1 MKKTLIA
8 MGVAAAVVA
17 PIASADTSVSGKV
30 EQNFTWTDSVTSATD
45 ELTGDTDA
53 YLVFKGSEDLGNGMS
68 AFADIRLDLDGAA
81 DTTQTTFDTK
91 VGLTGGFGTVVVGRM
106 ETFSEGKVLSMVDVF
121 GGGTG
126 VELGGDNVTRKDDGF
141 AYVSP
146 SFSGLTIG
154 VAGYALNDTAND
166 IEDVD
171 ATDVALMYANGPV
184 VVNLSQEEYKDDTG
198 TDNEDIT
205 SLGVSYAAGDLKV
218 AVVYQD
224 INNGDNVA
232 TSDHED
238 VMIAGTYN
246 MGGNN
251 SIAVGWNE
259 NEITTGAT
267 EKNTTAVEFR
277 HNFSSRTR
285 AYIGMTSDDFDDTAA
300 ETDEV
305 YVGLEHSF

>member
-8 MGVAAAVVA
+8 MAVAGVVAA
-17 PIASADTSVSGKV
+17 PIASADVAVSGKV
-30 EQNFTWTDSVTSATD
+30 EQNFTWTDSSTSASD
-45 ELTGDTDA
+45 EMVGGSDVL
-53 YLVFKGSEDLGNGMS
+53 LVFKASEDLGNGLS
-68 AFADIRLDLDGAA
+68 AFADIRSDYDGDAGA
-81 DTTQTTFDTK
+81 QNTLDTK

-106 ETFSEGKVLSMVDVF
+106 EDFSEGKVLSMVDVF

-126 VELGGDNVTRKDDGF
+126 VELGGDNATRQDNGF

-154 VAGYALNDTAND
+154 VAGYALDDTAND

-198 TDNEDIT
+198 ADNEEIT

-224 INNGDNVA
+224 IDNAATAA

-238 VMIAGTYN
+238 MMIAATYN

-259 NEITTGAT
+259 NELTTGAT
-267 EKNTTAVEFR
+267 ENNTTAVEFR

-285 AYIGMTSDDFDDTAA
+285 AYIGMTSDDFATTAD

>member
-8 MGVAAAVVA
+8 MAVAGVVAA
-17 PIASADTSVSGKV
+17 PIASADVAVSGKV
-30 EQNFTWTDSVTSATD
+30 EQNFTWTDSSTSASD
-45 ELTGDTDA
+45 EMVGGSDVL
-53 YLVFKGSEDLGNGMS
+53 LVFKASEDLGNGLS
-68 AFADIRLDLDGAA
+68 AFADIRTDYDGDAGA
-81 DTTQTTFDTK
+81 QNTLDTK

-106 ETFSEGKVLSMVDVF
+106 EDFSESKVLSMVDVF

-126 VELGGDNVTRKDDGF
+126 VELGGDNATRQDNGF

-154 VAGYALNDTAND
+154 VAGYALDDTAND

-198 TDNEDIT
+198 ADNEEIT

-218 AVVYQD
+218 AAVYQD
-224 INNGDNVA
+224 IDNAANVA

-238 VMIAGTYN
+238 VMIAATYN

-259 NEITTGAT
+259 NELTTGAT
-267 EKNTTAVEFR
+267 ENNTTAVEFR

-285 AYIGMTSDDFDDTAA
+285 AYIGMTSDDFATTAD

>member
-8 MGVAAAVVA
+8 MAVAGVVAA
-17 PIASADTSVSGKV
+17 PIASADVAVSGKV
-30 EQNFTWTDSVTSATD
+30 EQNFTWTDSSTSASD
-45 ELTGDTDA
+45 EMVGGSDVL
-53 YLVFKGSEDLGNGMS
+53 LVFKASEDLGNGLS
-68 AFADIRLDLDGAA
+68 AFADIRSDYDGDAGA
-81 DTTQTTFDTK
+81 QNTLDTK

-106 ETFSEGKVLSMVDVF
+106 EDFSEGKVLSMVDVF

-126 VELGGDNVTRKDDGF
+126 VELGGDNATRQDNGF

-154 VAGYALNDTAND
+154 VAGYALDDTAND

-198 TDNEDIT
+198 ADNEEIT

-218 AVVYQD
+218 AAVYQD
-224 INNGDNVA
+224 IDNAANVA

-238 VMIAGTYN
+238 VMIAATYN

-259 NEITTGAT
+259 NELTTGAT

-285 AYIGMTSDDFDDTAA
+285 AYIGMTSDDFATTAD

>member
-8 MGVAAAVVA
+8 MAVAGVVAA
-17 PIASADTSVSGKV
+17 PIASADVAVSGKV
-30 EQNFTWTDSVTSATD
+30 EQNFTWTDSSTSASD
-45 ELTGDTDA
+45 EMVGGSDVL
-53 YLVFKGSEDLGNGMS
+53 LVFKASEDLGNGLS
-68 AFADIRLDLDGAA
+68 AFADIRSDYDGDAGA
-81 DTTQTTFDTK
+81 QNTLDTK

-106 ETFSEGKVLSMVDVF
+106 EDFSEGKVLSMVDVF

-126 VELGGDNVTRKDDGF
+126 VELGGDNATRQDNGF

-154 VAGYALNDTAND
+154 VAGYALDDTAND

-198 TDNEDIT
+198 ADNEEIT

-218 AVVYQD
+218 AAVYQD
-224 INNGDNVA
+224 IDNAANVA

-238 VMIAGTYN
+238 VMIAATYN

-259 NEITTGAT
+259 NELTTGAT
-267 EKNTTAVEFR
+267 ENNTTAVEFR

-285 AYIGMTSDDFDDTAA
+285 AYIGMTSDDFATTAD

>member
-8 MGVAAAVVA
+8 MAVAGVVAA
-17 PIASADTSVSGKV
+17 PIASADVAVSGKV
-30 EQNFTWTDSVTSATD
+30 EQNFTWTDSSTSASD
-45 ELTGDTDA
+45 EMVGGSDVL
-53 YLVFKGSEDLGNGMS
+53 LVFKASEDLGNGLS
-68 AFADIRLDLDGAA
+68 AFADIRTDYDGANGA
-81 DTTQTTFDTK
+81 QATMDTK

-106 ETFSEGKVLSMVDVF
+106 EDFSESKVLSMVDVF

-126 VELGGDNVTRKDDGF
+126 VELGGDNATRQDNGF

-154 VAGYALNDTAND
+154 VAGYALDDTAND

-198 TDNEDIT
+198 ADNEEIT

-224 INNGDNVA
+224 IDNAA
-232 TSDHED
+232 TIATDDHED
-238 VMIAGTYN
+238 MMIAATYN

-259 NEITTGAT
+259 NELTTGAT
-267 EKNTTAVEFR
+267 ENNTTAVEFR

-285 AYIGMTSDDFDDTAA
+285 AYIGMTSDDFATTAD

>member
-8 MGVAAAVVA
+8 MAVAGVVAA
-17 PIASADTSVSGKV
+17 PIASADVAVSGKV
-30 EQNFTWTDSVTSATD
+30 EQNFTWTDSSTSASD
-45 ELTGDTDA
+45 EMVGGSDVL
-53 YLVFKGSEDLGNGMS
+53 LVFKASEDLGNGLS
-68 AFADIRLDLDGAA
+68 AFADIRTDFDAA
-81 DTTQTTFDTK
+81 NGGQNTLDTK

-106 ETFSEGKVLSMVDVF
+106 ETFSESKVLSMVDVF

-126 VELGGDNVTRKDDGF
+126 VELGGDNATRQDNGF

-154 VAGYALNDTAND
+154 VAGYALDDTAND

-198 TDNEDIT
+198 ADNEEIT

-224 INNGDNVA
+224 IDNAANVA

-238 VMIAGTYN
+238 VMIAATYN

-259 NEITTGAT
+259 NELTTGAT

-285 AYIGMTSDDFDDTAA
+285 AYIGMTSDDFATTAD

>member
-8 MGVAAAVVA
+8 MAVAGVVAA
-17 PIASADTSVSGKV
+17 PIASADVAVSGKV
-30 EQNFTWTDSVTSATD
+30 EQNFTWTDSSTSASD
-45 ELTGDTDA
+45 EMVGGSDVL
-53 YLVFKGSEDLGNGMS
+53 LVFKASEDLGNGLS
-68 AFADIRLDLDGAA
+68 AFADIRTDYDDDSGGQNTL
-81 DTTQTTFDTK
+81 DTK

-106 ETFSEGKVLSMVDVF
+106 EDFSEGKVLSMVDVF

-126 VELGGDNVTRKDDGF
+126 VELGGDNATRQDNGF

-154 VAGYALNDTAND
+154 VAGYALDDTAND

-198 TDNEDIT
+198 ADNEEIT

-218 AVVYQD
+218 AAVYQD
-224 INNGDNVA
+224 IDNAANVA

-238 VMIAGTYN
+238 VMIAATYN

-259 NEITTGAT
+259 NELTTGAT
-267 EKNTTAVEFR
+267 ENNTTAVEFR

-285 AYIGMTSDDFDDTAA
+285 AYIGMTSDDFATTAD

>member
-8 MGVAAAVVA
+8 MAVAGVVAA
-17 PIASADTSVSGKV
+17 PIASADVAVSGKV
-30 EQNFTWTDSVTSATD
+30 EQNFTWTDSSTSASD
-45 ELTGDTDA
+45 EMVGGSDVL
-53 YLVFKGSEDLGNGMS
+53 LVFKASEDLGNGLS
-68 AFADIRLDLDGAA
+68 AFADIRTDYDGANGA
-81 DTTQTTFDTK
+81 QATMDTK

-106 ETFSEGKVLSMVDVF
+106 EDFSEGKVLSMVDVF

-126 VELGGDNVTRKDDGF
+126 VELGGDNATRQDNGF

-154 VAGYALNDTAND
+154 VAGYALDDTAND

-198 TDNEDIT
+198 ADNEEIT

-218 AVVYQD
+218 AAVYQD
-224 INNGDNVA
+224 IDNAANVA

-238 VMIAGTYN
+238 VMIAATYN

-259 NEITTGAT
+259 NELLTGAT

-285 AYIGMTSDDFDDTAA
+285 AYIGMTSDDFATTAD

>member
-8 MGVAAAVVA
+8 MAVAGVVAA
-17 PIASADTSVSGKV
+17 PIASADVAVSGKV
-30 EQNFTWTDSVTSATD
+30 EQNFTWTDSSTSASD
-45 ELTGDTDA
+45 EMVGGSDVL
-53 YLVFKGSEDLGNGMS
+53 LVFKASEDLGNGLS
-68 AFADIRLDLDGAA
+68 AFADIRTDFDAA
-81 DTTQTTFDTK
+81 NGGQNTLDTK

-106 ETFSEGKVLSMVDVF
+106 ETFSESKVLSMVDVF

-126 VELGGDNVTRKDDGF
+126 VELGGDNAERQDNGF

-154 VAGYALNDTAND
+154 VAGYALDDTAND

-198 TDNEDIT
+198 ADNEEIT

-218 AVVYQD
+218 AAVYQD
-224 INNGDNVA
+224 IDNAANVA

-238 VMIAGTYN
+238 VMIAATYN

-259 NEITTGAT
+259 NELTTGAT
-267 EKNTTAVEFR
+267 ENNTTAVEFR

-285 AYIGMTSDDFDDTAA
+285 AYIGMTSDDFATTAD

>member
-8 MGVAAAVVA
+8 MAVAGVVAA
-17 PIASADTSVSGKV
+17 PIASADVAVSGKV
-30 EQNFTWTDSVTSATD
+30 EQNFTWTDSSTSASD
-45 ELTGDTDA
+45 EMVGGSDVL
-53 YLVFKGSEDLGNGMS
+53 LVFKASEDLGNGLS
-68 AFADIRLDLDGAA
+68 AFADIRTDYDGDAGA
-81 DTTQTTFDTK
+81 QATMDTK

-106 ETFSEGKVLSMVDVF
+106 EDFSEGKVLSMVDVF

-126 VELGGDNVTRKDDGF
+126 VELGGDNATRQDNGF

-154 VAGYALNDTAND
+154 VAGYALDDTAND

-198 TDNEDIT
+198 ADNEEIT

-224 INNGDNVA
+224 IDNAATLA

-238 VMIAGTYN
+238 MMIAATYN

-259 NEITTGAT
+259 NELTTGAT
-267 EKNTTAVEFR
+267 ENNTTAVEFR

-285 AYIGMTSDDFDDTAA
+285 AYIGMTSDDFANTAD